1 MAPML
6 RDAEERAHTV
16 VTGPV
21 ADEGTARPAVPGAPG
36 AQRAGLCAGGKAGP
50 VVIRGPRT
58 VAPYA
63 DDE

>member
-6 RDAEERAHTV
+6 RDAEGRAHTA
-16 VTGPV
+16 VTGPA
-21 ADEGTARPAVPGAPG
+21 ADEGAARPALPGAPG
-36 AQRAGLCAGGKAGP
+36 ADRTGLCAGGKPGP

>member
-1 MAPML
+1 ML
-6 RDAEERAHTV
+6 RAAEDRAHTAD
-16 VTGPV
+16 TGAA
-21 ADEGTARPAVPGAPG
+21 ADEGTARPGVPGAPD
-36 AQRAGLCAGGKAGP
+36 ADRTGLCAGGKPGP